1 MPNSS
6 DSDFE
11 KNIFI
16 NCPFDDE
23 YRILLQPLLF
33 TIIYF
38 NFNPRIA
45 TERSDSGEQR
55 IDKICELI
63 KSSKYSIHD
72 LSRLQAKKKKEFY
85 RLNMPFELG
94 IDYGLRKF
102 AENHYREKKFL
113 VLEKDQYDYA
123 KALSDIS
130 GVDIKSHNNQPV
142 KIVRVVRNWLT
153 NFIDEKIHPAAKV
166 WENFN
171 YFMEFFFEEGTKQG
185 FSEDDIYEMPTGEYI
200 RNIKDWLKPKSA

>member
-1 MPNSS
+1 
-6 DSDFE
+6 
-11 KNIFI
+11 
-16 NCPFDDE
+16 
-23 YRILLQPLLF
+23 
-33 TIIYF
+33 
-38 NFNPRIA
+38 
-45 TERSDSGEQR
+45 
-55 IDKICELI
+55 
-63 KSSKYSIHD
+63 
-72 LSRLQAKKKKEFY
+72 
-85 RLNMPFELG
+85 
-94 IDYGLRKF
+94 
-102 AENHYREKKFL
+102 HYREKKFL